1 MSQAQRVV
9 IALFACLVIWLA
21 AQSRMS
27 WQHPILSSSEQ
38 PHQQSATSATGGENQ
53 AQNLNWNNWTRD
65 PVAVFTGLLTLFNGL
80 LFVSTIGLWL
90 ATRKTASISERALID
105 LERAYIF
112 VQQIGGDLDPFVTM
126 DDGSGNPRFLVPD
139 FSVTL
144 VNYGRTAENI
154 DLGTIR
160 IEILEKIPPEIQPT
174 MITASHPRAQSAEI
188 IIGPNNT
195 YTFDRLTFEHP
206 FKYEHGL
213 AVRKGTM
220 SIYCHGFFSYLDIF
234 GNSHPIKFCRRYA
247 LNHPREW
254 VPEGGR
260 ERNSA

>member
-1 MSQAQRVV
+1 VFDHFDLLDFLSRAAVFLQNFNGAITAAATVAIGV
-9 IALFACLVIWLA
+9 FTFVLVIVT
-21 AQSRMS
+21 RR
-27 WQHPILSSSEQ
+27 
-38 PHQQSATSATGGENQ
+38 Q
-53 AQNLNWNNWTRD
+53 A
-65 PVAVFTGLLTLFNGL
+65 VLTKES
-80 LFVSTIGLWL
+80 V
-90 ATRKTASISERALID
+90 RISERALVD

-144 VNYGRTAENI
+144 VNYGRTAGNI

-160 IEILEKIPPEIQPT
+160 IEILEKIPPEIQQA
-174 MITASHPRAQSAEI
+174 MITASHPGAQSAEI